1 MGHLGLKY
9 SVRQQIHVAMDEM
22 YGITQPAKYKL
33 WVIDK
38 IYKIDDE

>member
-1 MGHLGLKY
+1 
-9 SVRQQIHVAMDEM
+9 MDEM

-38 IYKIDDE
+38 IYKIDDEWIVQNWLQN